1 MSDTAPTAAPQS
13 TDVGAGPSVEDDGTV
28 RDRVWDATL
37 DLVSRR
43 PLPFQAWRIRKR
55 AKLDDENDRTIRR
68 TLSVMADAGWLVHED
83 NSKWWYPGP
92 KAKERFDEYD

>member
-1 MSDTAPTAAPQS
+1 MGTVQAADVDTDT
-13 TDVGAGPSVEDDGTV
+13 SVDDDGTV

-43 PLPFQAWRIRKR
+43 PIPFQAWRVRKR
-55 AKLDDENDRTIRR
+55 AGLGRENDRTIRR
-68 TLSVMADAGWLVHED
+68 TLSVMADAGWLEHEH

-92 KAKERFDEYD
+92 KAEERFR